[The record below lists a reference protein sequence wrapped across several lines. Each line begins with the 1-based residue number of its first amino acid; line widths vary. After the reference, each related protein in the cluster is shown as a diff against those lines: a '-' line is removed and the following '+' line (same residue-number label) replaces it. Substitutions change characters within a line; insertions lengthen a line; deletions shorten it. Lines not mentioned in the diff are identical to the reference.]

1 MTQKVFLFLLSS
13 TMLIASGQQ
22 MFQMP
27 KNAETRLSSF
37 ENPNGVKGNGGKT
50 NKTAKGNAF
59 ETIKEGETKTLLDVN
74 GQGIIQRI
82 WLTVNR
88 SPLMLRSLR
97 LKMFWEG
104 ETKPAVDV
112 PMGDFFVFNLGKDA
126 PFQSEFFSSG
136 EGRSFNCYIPMPF
149 RRHAKITL
157 TNEGKETCMLFY
169 DVDFLMTTVTADALY
184 FHAYWTRKW
193 TGNLGDDFE
202 ILPKLNGKGRF
213 LGVSV
218 GLNVDSSYGK
228 TWWGEGEVKMYLDGD
243 SKYPTIN
250 GTGSEDYLGSAW
262 GLGKFVNRYQGC
274 TIASDSTREYNFY
287 RWHVPDA
294 IYFNKDI
301 RVVIQQIGG
310 GMSKEVQ
317 ELFRKGVKLQP
328 VSVAKSD
335 GFLRLF
341 EMENAPA
348 LTDSNFP
355 EGWVNFYRI
364 DDYSSVSYLYLD
376 KPSNTLPALPA
387 VRERVRNV
395 K

>member
-1 MTQKVFLFLLSS
+1 MRIIFALLLFLLIKLS
-13 TMLIASGQQ
+13 AAQQ
-22 MFQMP
+22 IFQMP
-27 KNAETRLSSF
+27 KNGESRVSSF

-88 SPLMLRSLR
+88 TPLMLRSLH

-149 RRHAKITL
+149 QKHARITL

-169 DVDFLMTTVTADALY
+169 DVDFLMTPVSVNALY

-202 ILPKLNGKGRF
+202 
-213 LGVSV
+213 
-218 GLNVDSSYGK
+218 
-228 TWWGEGEVKMYLDGD
+228 M
-243 SKYPTIN
+243 
-250 GTGSEDYLGSAW
+250 
-262 GLGKFVNRYQGC
+262 
-274 TIASDSTREYNFY
+274 
-287 RWHVPDA
+287 
-294 IYFNKDI
+294 
-301 RVVIQQIGG
+301 
-310 GMSKEVQ
+310 
-317 ELFRKGVKLQP
+317 
-328 VSVAKSD
+328 
-335 GFLRLF
+335 
-341 EMENAPA
+341 
-348 LTDSNFP
+348 
-355 EGWVNFYRI
+355 
-364 DDYSSVSYLYLD
+364 
-376 KPSNTLPALPA
+376 
-387 VRERVRNV
+387 
-395 K
+395 